1 VNGRRRLSSALLILW
16 LAGGCATA
24 LPPPRTRVSE
34 EAQRAVEVL
43 RARWTAFADFRAL
56 TDVLVERRGRKQQ
69 FTGVLLLKGPASLRL
84 EALSPFGQPML
95 ISTIHDG
102 QLVAYNVLSN
112 TATLGPATPDTAVRL
127 FGLALEPEDL
137 VGLLAGLAVPPRDLR
152 VAAILP
158 PDEHGPSLEMI
169 GTLHRQ
175 RVWMDV
181 ATGVVRRLQVTGG
194 RLEAL
199 VTYRRADDG
208 TVTGLELSA
217 AQDNVTGRLQYR
229 NVVVNGGVDND
240 RFALTVPPGASID
253 RLR

>member
-1 VNGRRRLSSALLILW
+1 VSGRRRLSSALLILW

-24 LPPPRTRVSE
+24 LPPPRAPVSE

-43 RARWTAFADFRAL
+43 RARLAGFSDFRAL
-56 TDVLVERRGRKQQ
+56 ADVLIERGGRKQQ
-69 FTGVLLLKGPASLRL
+69 FTGVLLLKAPASLRL
-84 EALSPFGQPML
+84 EALSPFGQPLL

-102 QLVAYNVLSN
+102 QVVAYNALSN
-112 TATLGPATPDTAVRL
+112 SATVGPATPDTAVRL
-127 FGLALEPEDL
+127 FGLAVEPEDL
-137 VGLLAGLAVPPRDLR
+137 VGLLAGLAVPPKDLR

-158 PDEHGPSLEMI
+158 ADEQGPSLEMI

-175 RVWMDV
+175 RVWMDF
-181 ATGVVRRLQVTGG
+181 ATGVVRRVQVTGG

-199 VTYRRADDG
+199 VIYRRADDG

-217 AQDNVTGRLQYR
+217 AQDAVTGRVQYR
-229 NVVVNGGVDND
+229 NVVVNSGIDRE
-240 RFALTVPPGASID
+240 RFALTIPPDASIE